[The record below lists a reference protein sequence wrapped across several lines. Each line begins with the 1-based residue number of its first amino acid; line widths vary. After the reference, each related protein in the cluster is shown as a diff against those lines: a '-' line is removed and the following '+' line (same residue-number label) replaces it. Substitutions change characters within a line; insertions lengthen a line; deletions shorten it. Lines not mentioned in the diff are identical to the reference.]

1 MITMLIY
8 EWRWEWI
15 AHFDWVNS
23 GPPEIKSDKKKETE
37 KYSLDMMK
45 QKIEMMKWKQQQPK
59 WWNQLHNKS
68 QANTSNDESITLCD
82 MCCPLMYTMRTVFLS
97 SRMVL
102 VFSLFFFPSSIF
114 AALYAEEMCV
124 YQPMP
129 SAIWSPFV
137 RALLVHSITDTH
149 THSYTHPHALLSHLI
164 DDSRWILR
172 LNWKWPI
179 FGHADEPNLPL
190 GFISLPDNIS
200 EI

>member
-1 MITMLIY
+1 MKT
-8 EWRWEWI
+8 
-15 AHFDWVNS
+15 ATT
-23 GPPEIKSDKKKETE
+23 K
-37 KYSLDMMK
+37 MMK
-45 QKIEMMKWKQQQPK
+45 STAQQIASEHIE
-59 WWNQLHNKS
+59 WWIDNIMWYVLPINVYDAYS
-68 QANTSNDESITLCD
+68 FSIVA
-82 MCCPLMYTMRTVFLS
+82 YGFS
-97 SRMVL
+97 F
-102 VFSLFFFPSSIF
+102 FSLFFPSSIF
-114 AALYAEEMCV
+114 AAVYAEEMCV